1 MQHLRPRKKSFF
13 ASFFSKKEESAFF
26 FEKKNQKTFIPAAA
40 LLIAIATTAHG
51 ADRAELLKL
60 HRGGELHLSAY
71 QPAGTIDPQI
81 NYISD
86 FWQIYFITQDGL
98 LTFRKAEGAAGQVVV
113 PDLAETLPEITNDG
127 RTYLFHLRR
136 GLKFSTGQPITVD
149 DVAASYRRMFKV
161 LGPNIGSWYN
171 IIVGADACLKA
182 AATCTLEGG
191 ILTDPAANTI
201 TINLTHADS
210 EFIDKIALPF
220 ASILP
225 ADTPPHDLGT
235 TPPAATGPYMIQSYN
250 PVREL
255 VMVRNPYFHQ
265 WSEEA
270 QPEGFVDRIDYRY
283 GLQAESEVTAI
294 ENGSLD
300 WTPDPAP
307 LDRLSEIGGDFTKL
321 AHINPLL
328 AYYYLMLNTRL
339 PPFNNVQA
347 RRAMAFA
354 INRNVTVNLYGG
366 PALGAPICQLLP
378 DGIEGYVPYCPY
390 TKDPGDNWSAPDL
403 AQARALVKASGTA
416 GAKVTIVCSDREVE
430 RAMGIYLQSV
440 LTDIGYNAS
449 VHSISYNI
457 RDTYMENSSNRVQVG
472 LTDWYQDYP
481 SPSDFLNV
489 LLSCSSFH
497 PGSDASINMSE
508 FCDPAID
515 AQMQQAMA
523 TELTDKAAA
532 TAQWT
537 ALDKQLTNLA
547 PLVTL
552 FQIHKLDITSARVG
566 HFRFSPLFHFIFSEA
581 WVH

>member
-1 MQHLRPRKKSFF
+1 M
-13 ASFFSKKEESAFF
+13 
-26 FEKKNQKTFIPAAA
+26 
-40 LLIAIATTAHG
+40 
-51 ADRAELLKL
+51 RA
-60 HRGGELHLSAY
+60 HRGGELRLTAY

-86 FWQIYFITQDGL
+86 FWQIYFVTQDGL
-98 LTFRKAEGAAGQVVV
+98 LTFRKAEGLDGQTVV

-127 RTYLFHLRR
+127 RTYLFHLRP
-136 GLKFSTGQPITVD
+136 GLKFSTGQPITVE

-171 IIVGADACLKA
+171 IIVGADACLKTP
-182 AATCTLEGG
+182 ATCTLEGG
-191 ILTDPAANTI
+191 IITDAATNTI
-201 TINLTHADS
+201 TINLTHPDS
-210 EFIDKIALPF
+210 EFPQKIALPF
-220 ASILP
+220 AAILP
-225 ADTPPHDLGT
+225 ANTPPHDLGT

-255 VMVRNPYFHQ
+255 VLVRNPYFHQ
-265 WSEEA
+265 WSEDA
-270 QPEGFVDRIDYRY
+270 QPEGFVDRIHFRY

-294 ENGSLD
+294 ENGALD

-307 LDRLSEIGGDFTKL
+307 LDRLAEIGGSYTNL

-328 AYYYLMLNTRL
+328 AYYYVMLNTRL

-354 INRNVTVNLYGG
+354 INRNVTLNLYGG
-366 PALGAPICQLLP
+366 PALGTPICQLLP
-378 DGIEGYVPYCPY
+378 DGIEGYAPNCPY
-390 TKDPGDNWSAPDL
+390 TKNPGDHWSAPDL

-416 GAKVTIVCSDREVE
+416 GAKVTVVCSDRDVE

-440 LTDIGYNAS
+440 LADIGYDAS

-457 RDTYMENSSNRVQVG
+457 RDPYMENSSNHVQVG
-472 LTDWYQDYP
+472 LSDWYQDYP
-481 SPSDFLNV
+481 SPSDFLYV
-489 LLSCSSFH
+489 LLSCASIH
-497 PGSDASINMSE
+497 LGSDASMNMSE

-515 AQMQQAMA
+515 AKMQQAMT

-537 ALDKQLTNLA
+537 ALDKQLTDLA
-547 PLVTL
+547 PLTTL